1 MILINDRINDA
12 FEAKSYSDNNQ
23 FISRIG
29 QYYTKIA
36 NILDKIESSRQRI
49 YILYHC
55 KNDLIKGIFA

>member
-1 MILINDRINDA
+1 MILLNDRINDA
-12 FEAKSYSDNNQ
+12 LETKSYSDNNQ